1 MLHISDR
8 DLHVKAALHTHST
21 SSDGKLA
28 PKDVVDFYKNHGY
41 GVVALTDHNKITRIE
56 VKDFDDP
63 LVIQGMEISKGRSAL
78 EEPYHLVVLGIEDD
92 SIARIGDLQE
102 LMDFVNRSGGIA
114 ILAHPHW
121 SGLVYQDLIS
131 IQGYAAMEIFNYGCE
146 VEVSKGFALSSWDSL
161 LSSGYRVW
169 GVAVDD
175 SHRYVFPPIDADGGW
190 TVLLLRELNTDEVF
204 KAIRSGGF
212 YSSTGAVIKKLMVD
226 GNYIEVATCSARRIT
241 LISEN
246 GKGFSIG
253 SDDVDWLINN
263 IGDVEKIKSVVD
275 EIDIVREGNRTI
287 VVFTKNQTRISAV
300 MDSNGIDLLTVDRF
314 KWGRY
319 LRVEVMDFQGGKA
332 WSNPIASQ

>member
-8 DLHVKAALHTHST
+8 DLYVKVALHTHST
-21 SSDGKLA
+21 ASDGKLA
-28 PKDVVDFYKNHGY
+28 PKDVVDFYKIHGY

-56 VKDFDDP
+56 VKNFDSP
-63 LVIQGMEISKGRSAL
+63 LVIQGMEISKGHSTL
-78 EEPYHLVVLGIEDD
+78 GEPYHLVVLGIEDD
-92 SIARIGDLQE
+92 GITRIGDLQD
-102 LMDFVNRSGGIA
+102 LMDFVNRDGGVA

-131 IQGYAAMEIFNYGCE
+131 IQGYVAMEIFNYGCE
-146 VEVSKGFALSSWDSL
+146 VEVSKGFAFSSWDSL

-175 SHRYVFPPIDADGGW
+175 SHRYVFPPIDANGGW
-190 TVLLLRELNTDEVF
+190 TVLLLRELNTDEVL
-204 KAIRSGGF
+204 KAIRNGSF

-226 GNYIEVATCSARRIT
+226 GNYIEVATCYARRIT

-253 SDDVDWLINN
+253 SDDVGWLINN

-275 EIDIVREGNRTI
+275 EIDIAREGNRT
-287 VVFTKNQTRISAV
+287 VAVFTKNQTRISVV
-300 MDSNGIDLLTVDRF
+300 MNSDGIDLLTVDRF
-314 KWGRY
+314 KWSRY
-319 LRVEVMDFQGGKA
+319 LRIEVTDFRGGKA
-332 WSNPIASQ
+332 WSNPIVSQ